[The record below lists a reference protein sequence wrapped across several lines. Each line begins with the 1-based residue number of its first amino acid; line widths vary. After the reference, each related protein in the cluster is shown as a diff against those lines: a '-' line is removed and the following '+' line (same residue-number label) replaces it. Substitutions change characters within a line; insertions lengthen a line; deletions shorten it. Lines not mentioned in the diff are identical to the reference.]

1 MTQPVLFAVEDGEH
15 SAVAEGGIVDFES
28 NDYKGKVSEAA
39 FAYQAVLRGW
49 DVIDAGAAPD
59 YDRIVKRPYTRAILV
74 QVKRAYRDEGRTLY
88 IVNCSKSR
96 KGASGRQQYSAT
108 AFDILAVHL
117 ADIDQWVFYTR
128 AEIGN
133 RVRATYILPHERK
146 NKTSVIA
153 MAARDP
159 DNWELFDQV
168 AAMYSQ
174 ESLGVAQPMSHPI
187 PQNLPI
193 P

>member
-1 MTQPVLFAVEDGEH
+1 VTQPALFAVEDGEH
-15 SAVAEGGIVDFES
+15 SAVTQGASVDFES

-49 DVIDAGAAPD
+49 DVIDAGGAAD

-96 KGASGRQQYSAT
+96 KGASGRQQYSST

-117 ADIDQWVFYTR
+117 ADIDRWVFYTR
-128 AEIGN
+128 SEIGD
-133 RVRATYILPHERK
+133 RVRACYILPEDRK

-159 DNWELFDQV
+159 DNWELLDQV
-168 AAMYSQ
+168 AAIKAQ
-174 ESLGVAQPMSHPI
+174 EPLGIVQPMSHTLLNTP
-187 PQNLPI
+187 
-193 P
+193 

>member
-1 MTQPVLFAVEDGEH
+1 MTQPALFAVEDGEH
-15 SAVAEGGIVDFES
+15 SAVTQGASVDLES

-49 DVIDAGAAPD
+49 DVIDAGGAAD

-74 QVKRAYRDEGRTLY
+74 QVKRAYRDQERTLY
-88 IVNCSKSR
+88 VVNCSRSR
-96 KGASGRQQYSAT
+96 KGASGRQQYSTT

-117 ADIDQWVFYTR
+117 ADINQWVFYTR

-133 RVRATYILPHERK
+133 RVRACYILPEERK
-146 NKTSVIA
+146 NKTSVNA
-153 MAARDP
+153 MAPRNP
-159 DNWELFDQV
+159 NNWELLDQV

-174 ESLGVAQPMSHPI
+174 ESLTPSTANVPHPN
-187 PQNLPI
+187 P
-193 P
+193 